1 MTATTM
7 TTTEAKIELMML
19 NADTNNLDWTDMLTL
34 LHSRGA
40 PLELVTRME
49 ELWDV
54 TKVVAGK
61 VVNIGRVILLQ
72 IWEFVKANPTMILGA
87 VIGAAIGSLV
97 NMIPFIGQFLAPIA
111 MAIGT
116 TIGALVG
123 HRLDKVA
130 AGEFVSGS
138 IFEDLITAA
147 KRFFQFIV
155 DIFLALKD
163 EYFANGFS

>member
-1 MTATTM
+1 MTTETM
-7 TTTEAKIELMML
+7 TTTEAKLELMML

-49 ELWDV
+49 DLWDV
-54 TKVVAGK
+54 TKVIAGK

-87 VIGAAIGSLV
+87 VIGAAIGSLAS
-97 NMIPFIGQFLAPIA
+97 MIPFFGAFLAPIA

-130 AGEFVSGS
+130 NGEFVSGS